1 MCVEPFRSSRAVA
14 PAFLLFLF
22 LIGSCCPPNIL
33 TESLPAGRVGD
44 PYLVMLRAE
53 CTGGFWWVSGELPPG
68 LSFNSDGV
76 FSGTPRYAGLYFLT
90 VTWEDQ
96 FEGEIL
102 SSVSR
107 AFDLLVLEE
116 NEPLLG
122 EGQMNLGVESEVFV
136 F

>member
-1 MCVEPFRSSRAVA
+1 MSIEPFRLRGALA
-14 PAFLLFLF
+14 PALLVFLF

-33 TESLPAGRVGD
+33 TESLPEGRVGD
-44 PYLVMLRAE
+44 SYLVALRAE
-53 CTGGFWWVSGELPPG
+53 CTGGFWWVGGELPPG

-76 FSGTPRYAGLYFLT
+76 FSGIPRYAGLYFLT

-107 AFDLLVLEE
+107 GFDLLILQE

-122 EGQMNLGVESEVFV
+122 EGQMDLDVEPEGFV